1 MCPLLREVVGHGSA
15 RAQDPA
21 YASVGPRAEPQ
32 ARGNLEEVRRANE
45 ADGASRRL
53 MGEDGKGRVGAGE
66 RGDGE
71 RMALGGVGGT
81 LEKDRG

>member
-45 ADGASRRL
+45 ADEASRRL
-53 MGEDGKGRVGAGE
+53 MGEDGKGR
-66 RGDGE
+66 
-71 RMALGGVGGT
+71 
-81 LEKDRG
+81 EKDGKARESAGMVEGWRSVA